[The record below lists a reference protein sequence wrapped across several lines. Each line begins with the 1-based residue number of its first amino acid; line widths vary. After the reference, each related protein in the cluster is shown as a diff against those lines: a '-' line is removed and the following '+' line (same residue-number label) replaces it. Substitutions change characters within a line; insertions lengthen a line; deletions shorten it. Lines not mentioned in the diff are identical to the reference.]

1 MAVEAVVGHIQ
12 LAIGKPF
19 VKRGVAFV
27 QHLGKRLF
35 PRNIVARQLAP
46 EALVIGIRFVTQGI
60 VCIHA
65 VDIGVGFEFVARFE
79 HPIFFQH
86 GFNGRHKVSPF
97 IYSRLN
103 ILLLEAA

>member
-1 MAVEAVVGHIQ
+1 MAVEAVVGYVQ

-19 VKRGVAFV
+19 VKRGIAFV
-27 QHLGKRLF
+27 QYFGKRLF
-35 PRNIVARQLAP
+35 PRNIVACQITPKAF
-46 EALVIGIRFVTQGI
+46 VIGIGFFTQGI
-60 VCIHA
+60 VRIHA
-65 VDIGVGFEFVARFE
+65 VYIGVGFEFVVRFE
-79 HPIFFQH
+79 YPIFFQY